1 MSTEN
6 RFGEFIANL
15 RKEKQISLEQLSDG
29 LCDLSTL
36 SRFER
41 GEREPDRLLQNR
53 ILSRLGAVPENYENF
68 LYYKDYCRWE
78 KRQGIVHNILEEN
91 IEQARLL
98 TESYKKEYD
107 MSSPLERQFYLAMLV
122 QIKRYEG
129 SGKQELAPMFE
140 EALALT
146 VPGVKEKGLR
156 NRILSLEELNLLLEY
171 MFCREDK
178 EAPEF
183 YESLLEYII
192 KLECTT
198 LAMAKIYPKIVYYFY
213 LAWKENG
220 TERKTHPERLLELCD
235 NAIELLRDA
244 NRMFYL
250 WELFCMREE
259 LVPYLKKE
267 ISTDESFLKRQKQC
281 TDWKM
286 TLEAIYKDY
295 HVSIAMYE
303 FCYLYVESEN
313 YCIGD
318 VIRIRRKMFGMS
330 QEKLSEGICDSRTI
344 SKLEHHISKP
354 QKEIV
359 QKLFDRLNLS
369 TELCRKELVTD
380 KQEAMEKYSELKV
393 QNMNENSEQVMK
405 IIEELKQMISLE
417 VPTNQQAITRNE
429 VICRYNKKEMDISEC
444 ISQII
449 KSLELT
455 VPYKA
460 AIKLGEKYLTNEE
473 LTCIQNIMA
482 KADNSFF
489 ELREC
494 EQALVDMC
502 YQMKYPMNH
511 IRIYELV
518 FSTVSSKLGN
528 DREYEISDE
537 MERQIVVLSLKA
549 KRIKA
554 IHGALYGILW
564 NSEQRKKQDEDYRV
578 KRDFITGM
586 TTCIN
591 MSTLCKNVFREKK
604 YREKLEKIK
613 KMEKE
618 C

>member
-1 MSTEN
+1 MGKEN

-29 LCDLSTL
+29 LCDFSTL

-98 TESYKKEYD
+98 TEEYKKEYD
-107 MSSPLERQFYLAMLV
+107 ISSPLERQFYLAMLV

-129 SGKQELAPMFE
+129 SGRHELAPLFE

-146 VPGVKEKGLR
+146 VPNVKEKGLR
-156 NRILSLEELNLLLEY
+156 NRVLSLEELNLLLEY
-171 MFCREDK
+171 MFCREEK
-178 EAPEF
+178 ETPDF

-198 LAMAKIYPKIVYYFY
+198 LAMAKIYPKVVYYFY
-213 LAWKENG
+213 LAWKEKG
-220 TERKTHPERLLELCD
+220 TERKTRPERLLELCD
-235 NAIELLRDA
+235 KAIELLRDA

-259 LVPYLKKE
+259 LEPYLKKE
-267 ISTDESFLKRQKQC
+267 IRTADHFLKRQKQC
-281 TDWKM
+281 MDWKM

-295 HVSIAMYE
+295 NVSIAMYE

-318 VIRIRRKMFGMS
+318 VIRIRRKMLGLS
-330 QEKLSEGICDSRTI
+330 QEKLSAGLCDCRTI
-344 SKLEHHISKP
+344 SKLEHHTSKP

-380 KQEAMEKYSELKV
+380 KQEATEKYSELKA
-393 QNMNENSEQVMK
+393 QKMNGDYEKMK
-405 IIEELKQMISLE
+405 ELIMRLKEIISMEIPS
-417 VPTNQQAITRNE
+417 NRQAIVRNE
-429 VICRYNKKEMDISEC
+429 IICQYNEKEISRAEFV
-444 ISQII
+444 S
-449 KSLELT
+449 KMVDALEIT

-460 AIKLGEKYLTNEE
+460 IIKKGEKYLTNEE
-473 LTCIQNIMA
+473 LSCIQNIIA
-482 KADNSFF
+482 KADDSFCEF
-489 ELREC
+489 QEC
-494 EQALVDMC
+494 EQALIAMC
-502 YQMKYPMNH
+502 FKMKYPINH
-511 IRIYELV
+511 IRAYEFV
-518 FSTVSSKLGN
+518 FSTVSSRLGN
-528 DREYEISDE
+528 MKEYDTSDN
-537 MERQIVVLSLKA
+537 MEREIITLALKA

-554 IHGALYGILW
+554 IHGALYRLLW
-564 NSEQRKKQDEDYRV
+564 NYEQRNKEGKPIQTEMDIAKELR
-578 KRDFITGM
+578 K
-586 TTCIN
+586 CID
-591 MSTLCKNVFREKK
+591 MSALCKNTFRENK
-604 YREKLEKIK
+604 YREKLESIEK
-613 KMEKE
+613 K
-618 C
+618 

>member
-1 MSTEN
+1 MGKEN

-29 LCDLSTL
+29 LCDFSTL

-98 TESYKKEYD
+98 TEEYKKEYD
-107 MSSPLERQFYLAMLV
+107 ISSPLERQFYLAMLV

-129 SGKQELAPMFE
+129 SGRQELAPLFE

-146 VPGVKEKGLR
+146 VPNVKEKGLR

-171 MFCREDK
+171 MFCREEK
-178 EAPEF
+178 ETPDF

-192 KLECTT
+192 QLECTT
-198 LAMAKIYPKIVYYFY
+198 LAMAKIYPKVVYYFY
-213 LAWKENG
+213 LAWKEKG

-235 NAIELLRDA
+235 KAIELLRDA

-259 LVPYLKKE
+259 LEPHLKKE
-267 ISTDESFLKRQKQC
+267 IRTEEHFLKRQKQC

-295 HVSIAMYE
+295 NISIAMYE

-318 VIRIRRKMFGMS
+318 VIRIRRKMLGLS
-330 QEKLSEGICDSRTI
+330 QEKLSAGLCDCRTI
-344 SKLEHHISKP
+344 SKLEHHTSKP

-380 KQEAMEKYSELKV
+380 KQEATEKYSELKAQKMNGDYEKMKELIMRLKEIIPMEIPSNRQAIV
-393 QNMNENSEQVMK
+393 RNEIICQYNENEISRAEFVSEMVDA
-405 IIEELKQMISLE
+405 LE
-417 VPTNQQAITRNE
+417 I
-429 VICRYNKKEMDISEC
+429 
-444 ISQII
+444 
-449 KSLELT
+449 T

-460 AIKLGEKYLTNEE
+460 AIRKGEKYLTNEE
-473 LTCIQNIMA
+473 LSCIQNIMV
-482 KADNSFF
+482 KADNSFCEF
-489 ELREC
+489 QEC
-494 EQALVDMC
+494 EQTLLEMC
-502 YQMKYPMNH
+502 YKMKYPLSY
-511 IRIYELV
+511 IRVYEFVLV
-518 FSTVSSKLGN
+518 FVSGRLGN
-528 DREYEISDE
+528 IKEYEKSDE
-537 MERQIVVLSLKA
+537 MERKIIDLSLKA

-554 IHGALYGILW
+554 IHGALYGLLW
-564 NSEQRKKQDEDYRV
+564 NSMQRKDENKHILTQKDITDELV
-578 KRDFITGM
+578 K
-586 TTCIN
+586 CIN
-591 MSTLCKNVFREKK
+591 MSTLCKNTVREKK
-604 YREKLEKIK
+604 YKDKLEQIMN
-613 KMEKE
+613 MENS
-618 C
+618 

>member
-1 MSTEN
+1 MGKEN

-29 LCDLSTL
+29 LCDFSTL

-98 TESYKKEYD
+98 TEEYKKEYD
-107 MSSPLERQFYLAMLV
+107 ISSPLERQFYLAMLV

-129 SGKQELAPMFE
+129 SGRQELAPLFE

-146 VPGVKEKGLR
+146 VPNVKEKGLR

-171 MFCREDK
+171 MFCREEK
-178 EAPEF
+178 ETPDF

-192 KLECTT
+192 QLECTT
-198 LAMAKIYPKIVYYFY
+198 LAMAKIYPKVVYYFY
-213 LAWKENG
+213 LAWKEKG

-235 NAIELLRDA
+235 KAIELLRDA

-259 LVPYLKKE
+259 LVPHLKKE
-267 ISTDESFLKRQKQC
+267 IRTAEHFLKRQKQC
-281 TDWKM
+281 MDWKM

-295 HVSIAMYE
+295 NISIAMYE

-318 VIRIRRKMFGMS
+318 VIRIRRKMLGLS
-330 QEKLSEGICDSRTI
+330 QEKLSAGLCDCRTI
-344 SKLEHHISKP
+344 SKLEHHTSKP

-380 KQEAMEKYSELKV
+380 KQEATEKYSELKAQKMNGDYEKMKELIMRLKEIIPMEIPSNRQAIV
-393 QNMNENSEQVMK
+393 RNEIICQYNENE
-405 IIEELKQMISLE
+405 ISRAEFVSKMVDALE
-417 VPTNQQAITRNE
+417 I
-429 VICRYNKKEMDISEC
+429 
-444 ISQII
+444 
-449 KSLELT
+449 T

-460 AIKLGEKYLTNEE
+460 AIRKGEKYLTNEE
-473 LTCIQNIMA
+473 LSCIQNIMV
-482 KADNSFF
+482 KADNSFCEF
-489 ELREC
+489 QEC
-494 EQALVDMC
+494 EQTLLEMC
-502 YQMKYPMNH
+502 YKMKYPLSY
-511 IRIYELV
+511 IRVYEFVLV
-518 FSTVSSKLGN
+518 FVSGRLGN
-528 DREYEISDE
+528 IKEYEKSDE
-537 MERQIVVLSLKA
+537 MEKKIIDLSLKA

-554 IHGALYGILW
+554 IHGALYGLLW
-564 NSEQRKKQDEDYRV
+564 NSMQRKDENKHILTQKDITDELV
-578 KRDFITGM
+578 K
-586 TTCIN
+586 CIN
-591 MSTLCKNVFREKK
+591 MSTLCKNTVREKK
-604 YREKLEKIK
+604 YKDKLEQITN
-613 KMEKE
+613 MENS
-618 C
+618 

>member
-1 MSTEN
+1 MRKEN

-98 TESYKKEYD
+98 TEEYKKEYD
-107 MSSPLERQFYLAMLV
+107 ISSPLERQFYLAMLV

-129 SGKQELAPMFE
+129 CGKQELAPLFE

-146 VPGVKEKGLR
+146 VPNVKEKGLR

-171 MFCREDK
+171 MFCREEK
-178 EAPEF
+178 ETPDF

-198 LAMAKIYPKIVYYFY
+198 LAMAKIYPKVVYYFY
-213 LAWKENG
+213 LAWKEKG
-220 TERKTHPERLLELCD
+220 TERKIHPERLLELCD
-235 NAIELLRDA
+235 KAIELLRDA

-267 ISTDESFLKRQKQC
+267 ICTEENFIKRQKQC
-281 TDWKM
+281 ADWRM

-295 HVSIAMYE
+295 NVSIAMYE

-318 VIRIRRKMFGMS
+318 VIRIRRKMLGLS
-330 QEKLSEGICDSRTI
+330 QEKLSAGLCDCRTI
-344 SKLEHHISKP
+344 SKLEHHTSKP

-369 TELCRKELVTD
+369 TELCRTELVTD
-380 KQEAMEKYSELKV
+380 SQEAIEKYGALKV
-393 QNMNENSEQVMK
+393 QNMNENSEQAMK
-405 IIEELKQMISLE
+405 NVEQVKQMISLDI
-417 VPTNQQAITRNE
+417 PSNKQAITRNE
-429 VICRYNKKEMDISEC
+429 IICRYNRKEFDKGEYTHQMV
-444 ISQII
+444 
-449 KSLELT
+449 KTLELT

-460 AIKLGEKYLTNEE
+460 AIKKGEKYLTNEE
-473 LTCIQNIMA
+473 LSCIQNIIA
-482 KADNSFF
+482 KADESFCEF
-489 ELREC
+489 QEC
-494 EQALVDMC
+494 EQALIAMC
-502 YQMKYPMNH
+502 SKMKYPINH
-511 IRIYELV
+511 IRAYEFV
-518 FSTVSSKLGN
+518 ISTVSSRLGN
-528 DREYEISDE
+528 MKEYDTSDN
-537 MERQIVVLSLKA
+537 MEREIITLALKA

-554 IHGALYGILW
+554 IHGALYRLLW
-564 NSEQRKKQDEDYRV
+564 NYEQRKKEGKSVQTEKDISREL
-578 KRDFITGM
+578 KN
-586 TTCIN
+586 CIN
-591 MSTLCKNVFREKK
+591 MSALCKNTFRENK
-604 YREKLEKIK
+604 YREKLESI
-613 KMEKE
+613 EKQ
-618 C
+618 